1 MASPSLSQTA
11 GAARA
16 TAQTGAISF
25 EKFAGWCAL
34 AAGVSGFLYSIAFI
48 VLKDAGISAFFLML
62 GGLLATPVL
71 LAVYERLR
79 ETDASFARWGL
90 MLGLAA
96 AIGSL
101 IHGGYDLANA
111 INPPASPNLDL
122 PSQID
127 PRGMLTFG
135 VAGIGLLVF
144 AWLMS
149 RTGTFP
155 RGLAYIGYIA
165 GVLLLWIYLGRLIIL
180 QPTNLII
187 VVPALLAGFIA
198 NPAWYIGL
206 GLALMRGRR

>member
-11 GAARA
+11 GTARA
-16 TAQTGAISF
+16 TAQAGAVSF

-90 MLGLAA
+90 LLGLAA

-111 INPPASPNLDL
+111 INPPTTVNLDL

-149 RTGTFP
+149 RNTTFP
-155 RGLAYIGYIA
+155 RGLAYIGYVA
-165 GVLLLWIYLGRLIIL
+165 GVLLLWIYLGRLVIL

-187 VVPALLAGFIA
+187 VVPALLAGFLA

>member
-1 MASPSLSQTA
+1 MASPSLSQAA
-11 GAARA
+11 GTARA
-16 TAQTGAISF
+16 TAQTSVVSF

-34 AAGVSGFLYSIAFI
+34 AAGASGFLYSIAFI

-71 LAVYERLR
+71 LAVYERLQ

-90 MLGLAA
+90 VLGLAA
-96 AIGSL
+96 AVGSL

-111 INPPASPNLDL
+111 INPPATSNLDL

-144 AWLMS
+144 ARLMS
-149 RTGTFP
+149 RTSTFP

-165 GVLLLWIYLGRLIIL
+165 GVLLLWIYLGRLVIL

-187 VVPALLAGFIA
+187 VVPALLAGFLA